1 MYINIH
7 IYITY
12 INLLELY
19 RYVSAKNPKVILRVN
34 LKSIFQVMLDY
45 RFTFGYP
52 IKFSTFYFIS
62 RY

>member
-7 IYITY
+7 IYIIY

-34 LKSIFQVMLDY
+34 LKSNIS
-45 RFTFGYP
+45 GYARLSFHFWLSY
-52 IKFSTFYFIS
+52 KVFNFLFY
-62 RY
+62 